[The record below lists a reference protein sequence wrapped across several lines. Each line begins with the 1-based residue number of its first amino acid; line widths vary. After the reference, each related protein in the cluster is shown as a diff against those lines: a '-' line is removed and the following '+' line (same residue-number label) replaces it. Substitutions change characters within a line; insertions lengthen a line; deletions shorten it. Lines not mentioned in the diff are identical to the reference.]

1 MSYKVKVVN
10 NKTIIDKIVVGIPIS
25 SIVESKNDITDLA
38 GVDVTQRKHG
48 SILVY
53 DADRQ
58 LWVAQSEAERQI
70 VDGGWY

>member
-1 MSYKVKVVN
+1 MAYKVKVVN
-10 NKTIIDKIVVGIPIS
+10 NKTIIDKIVVGVPIG
-25 SIVESKNDITDLA
+25 SIIESKGDITDLA

-58 LWVAQSEAERQI
+58 VWAAQSLAERQI